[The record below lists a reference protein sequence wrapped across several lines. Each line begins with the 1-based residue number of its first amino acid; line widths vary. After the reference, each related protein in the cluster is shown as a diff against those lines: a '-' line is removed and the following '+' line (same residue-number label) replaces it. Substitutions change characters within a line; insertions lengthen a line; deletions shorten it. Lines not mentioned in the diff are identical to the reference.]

1 MKNIFLQGDAGRLEV
16 WRHDPDGKTVG
27 ACLCLH
33 PDPLHGG
40 NLHNKVLYEARKA
53 LAGAGQVCYSLNFR
67 GVGLSEGEFDYG
79 EGEKRDAAVL
89 DAHIRS
95 EHPDLPVMLLGYSFG
110 SWVGLRLAVERSF
123 VRAFAVGLPV
133 TVFDFSFLR
142 GETLPVTAFQGEFDE
157 LGRPEEVRR
166 VFEGWYP
173 TLAVTAVPGADH
185 FFRGALPALGLAV
198 AEAAARPAVV

>member
-1 MKNIFLQGDAGRLEV
+1 MKNIFLKGDAGRLEV
-16 WRHDPDGKTVG
+16 WRHDPPGNPAG

-53 LAGAGQVCYSLNFR
+53 LVDAGQVCYSLNFR

-89 DAHIRS
+89 DAHLRA
-95 EHPDLPVMLLGYSFG
+95 EHPDLPVMMLGYSFG
-110 SWVGLRLAVERSF
+110 SWIGLRLALEHPF
-123 VRAFAVGLPV
+123 LRAYAVGLPV
-133 TVFDFSFLR
+133 TVFDFAFLR
-142 GETLPVTAFQGEFDE
+142 GLSLPVTAFQGEFDE

-166 VFEGWYP
+166 GFEGWYP
-173 TLAVTAVPGADH
+173 ALEVIAVPGADH
-185 FFRGALPALGLAV
+185 FFNGVLPALGRAV
-198 AEAAARPAVV
+198 AEAAARPVV

>member
-1 MKNIFLQGDAGRLEV
+1 MKNFFLNGDAGRIEV
-16 WRHDPDGKTVG
+16 WRHDPPGDAVG

-33 PDPLHGG
+33 PHPLHGG

-53 LAGAGQVCYSLNFR
+53 LVDAGQVCYSLNFR

-89 DAHIRS
+89 DGHIRA

-123 VRAFAVGLPV
+123 TRAFTVGLPV

-142 GETLPVTAFQGEFDE
+142 GATLAVTAFQGEFDE
-157 LGRPEEVRR
+157 TGRPDEVRR
-166 VFEGWYP
+166 VFQGWYP
-173 TLAVTAVPGADH
+173 ALVVVPVPGADH
-185 FFRGALPALGLAV
+185 FFAGALASLRRV
-198 AEAAARPAVV
+198 VEQAAAVV